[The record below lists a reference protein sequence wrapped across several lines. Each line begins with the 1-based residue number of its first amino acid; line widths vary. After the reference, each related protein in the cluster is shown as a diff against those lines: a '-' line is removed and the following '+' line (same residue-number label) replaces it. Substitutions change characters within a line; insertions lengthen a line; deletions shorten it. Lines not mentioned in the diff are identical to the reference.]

1 MSVGIFL
8 VSFFKISPLERIFSL
23 FCKRFQFYFYL
34 FRGEKKKVLFV
45 LVLNTSTLLL
55 FIKLLLGM
63 DNVSCTLRQCKHLV
77 NSGKC
82 ISVYRRQQLLCT
94 RCPEMWILFILLSDF
109 GWLCTASIKDT
120 NLLEDLRKHYSTGV
134 F

>member
-1 MSVGIFL
+1 MGVSVGIFL

-23 FCKRFQFYFYL
+23 FCIRFQFYFYL
-34 FRGEKKKVLFV
+34 FRGEKKKGLFV

-55 FIKLLLGM
+55 FIESSLGM
-63 DNVSCTLRQCKHLV
+63 DNASCTSGQCKHLE

-94 RCPEMWILFILLSDF
+94 KCPEM
-109 GWLCTASIKDT
+109 
-120 NLLEDLRKHYSTGV
+120 
-134 F
+134 